1 VKGKKVAEKE
11 LKLKQ
16 GGKTDLSFS
25 HQKLQDDL
33 TDVLRTKV
41 QLQANA
47 KGKGKLVIPFA
58 SEKELERIAEL
69 LGL

>member
-1 VKGKKVAEKE
+1 VTEKE

-33 TDVLRTKV
+33 TDFLRADV
-41 QLQANA
+41 QLQSNA
-47 KGKGKLVIPFA
+47 KGKGKLVIPFK

>member
-1 VKGKKVAEKE
+1 VTEKE

-25 HQKLQDDL
+25 QQKLQEDL
-33 TDVLRTKV
+33 TEFLRADV

-47 KGKGKLVIPFA
+47 KGKGKLVIPFK